1 MSKPTFVGQQ
11 SYSKGL
17 EDVPVCESKIGYV
30 DGEKGWLIYRGY
42 EIADLIQFSTFEE
55 TSYLTLYGKLPTSAE
70 LSSFR
75 QKLVQARDLPEG
87 IFSVVRSLPA
97 NGNPMAAVRTT
108 FSALGSFEKKADK
121 FDLREWMEIGIRQ
134 ISQLATIVGAVG
146 RHRTNLP
153 PIQPDPAL
161 GHTANLLWMLTGTK
175 PSPKMIKV
183 MDTAMILHVDHEMNA
198 STFASMTVASSLA
211 DMYSAV
217 TAGIASLKGP
227 LHGGANEEVVKMLIE
242 IGSVKNADAWL
253 DNAFASKKKIS
264 GFGHRVY
271 RTYDPRAVILKK
283 YAEEAATESGKHHL
297 FDIADR
303 VEQRVVQQYGGKG
316 IFPNVD
322 FFSGIVYYCYGIAPE
337 LFTPLFA
344 ASRVTGWVAR
354 IVEYLQDNRLFR
366 PRAIYTG
373 DLKATYVPLDK
384 RT

>member
-1 MSKPTFVGQQ
+1 MSKQTFVGQQ

-30 DGEKGWLIYRGY
+30 DGEKGWLVYRGF
-42 EIADLIQFSTFEE
+42 EIADLIQYSSFEE

-70 LSSFR
+70 LSLFK
-75 QKLVQARDLPEG
+75 QKLIQARNLPKG
-87 IFSVVRSLPA
+87 IFEIIQSLPSD
-97 NGNPMAAVRTT
+97 GNPMAAVRTG

-121 FDLREWMEIGIRQ
+121 FDLKEWTEIGVRQ
-134 ISQLATIVGAVG
+134 ISQMAVVVGAVG
-146 RHRTNLP
+146 RRRADLP
-153 PIQPDPAL
+153 AVLPDPGL
-161 GHTANLLWMLTGTK
+161 GHTANLVWMLTGKK
-175 PSPKMIKV
+175 PSEKMARV
-183 MDTAMILHVDHEMNA
+183 MDIAMILHVDHEMNA
-198 STFASMTVASSLA
+198 STFASMAVASSLA

-217 TAGIASLKGP
+217 TGGIASLKGP
-227 LHGGANEEVVKMLIE
+227 LHGGANEEVVKMLLE
-242 IGSVKNADAWL
+242 IGSLENTDTWL

-271 RTYDPRAVILKK
+271 RTYDPRAVILKQ
-283 YAEEAATESGKHHL
+283 YAEEAANESGNDHL
-297 FDIADR
+297 FRIALQ
-303 VEQRVVQQYGGKG
+303 VEKRVVQQYGSKG

-322 FFSGIVYYCYGIAPE
+322 FFSGIVYYCYGISPE

-373 DLKATYVPLDK
+373 DLKASYVPLDK

>member
-1 MSKPTFVGQQ
+1 MTKQTFVGQQ

-30 DGEKGWLIYRGY
+30 DGEKGWLVYRGF
-42 EIADLIQFSTFEE
+42 EIADLVQYSSFEE
-55 TSYLTLYGKLPTSAE
+55 TSYLTLYGKLPTILE
-70 LSSFR
+70 LSLFK
-75 QKLVQARDLPEG
+75 QKLIQARNLPKG
-87 IFSVVRSLPA
+87 IFEIIQSLPSD
-97 NGNPMAAVRTT
+97 GNPMAAVRTG

-121 FDLREWMEIGIRQ
+121 FDLKEWTEIGVRQ
-134 ISQLATIVGAVG
+134 ISQMAVVVGAVG
-146 RHRTNLP
+146 RRRADLP
-153 PIQPDPAL
+153 AVLPDPEL
-161 GHTANLLWMLTGTK
+161 GHTANLLWMLTGKK
-175 PSPKMIKV
+175 PSEKMARV
-183 MDTAMILHVDHEMNA
+183 MDIAMILHVDHEMNA
-198 STFASMTVASSLA
+198 STFASMAVASSLA

-217 TAGIASLKGP
+217 TGGIASLKGP
-227 LHGGANEEVVKMLIE
+227 LHGGANEEVVKMLLE
-242 IGSVKNADAWL
+242 IGLLEKTDSWL

-271 RTYDPRAVILKK
+271 RTYDPRAVILKQ
-283 YAEEAATESGKHHL
+283 YAEEAANESGNEHL
-297 FDIADR
+297 FRIALQ
-303 VEQRVVQQYGGKG
+303 VEKRVVQQYGSKG

-322 FFSGIVYYCYGIAPE
+322 FFSGIVYFCYGISPE

-373 DLKATYVPLDK
+373 DLKASYVPLDK